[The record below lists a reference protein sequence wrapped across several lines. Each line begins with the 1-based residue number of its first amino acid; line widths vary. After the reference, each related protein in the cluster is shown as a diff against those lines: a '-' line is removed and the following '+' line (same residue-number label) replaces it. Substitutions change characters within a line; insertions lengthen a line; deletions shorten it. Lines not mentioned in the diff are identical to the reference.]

1 MSATA
6 CEAPRVL
13 AYKRTCEA
21 GTDGEGRLTV
31 TVRGDVTFARVLG
44 QRALVDAAWKHAHDS
59 AGPVPAGWQR
69 RELSLTWSEADGTA
83 SYRVVDR
90 AEGK

>member
-13 AYKRTCEA
+13 AYKRRCEA
-21 GTDGEGRLTV
+21 GTDGDGHLTV
-31 TVRGDVTFARVLG
+31 TVAGTVAFARGLG
-44 QRALVDAAWKHAHDS
+44 QRALADAAWKHAHDS
-59 AGPVPAGWQR
+59 AGPVPDGWQR
-69 RELSLTWSEADGTA
+69 RELSLTWSEPDGTA

-90 AEGK
+90 KE